1 MSGRIILALAMAST
15 AATLSTPVSAQAA
28 AETAIITSGTGAP
41 QARAA
46 RGLSSAISGA
56 LRRGSTTIR
65 VQPRGVRRG
74 SPRQGQDQ
82 ALPEG
87 DPLEGTDAPAYTLS
101 NGTTIRVSGGM
112 RDAPSTR
119 CTANCTSHRAAAV
132 ITVGTRG
139 TEERAKPAE
148 ESGEDEAKP
157 D

>member
-1 MSGRIILALAMAST
+1 MSGRLLLALAIAST

-46 RGLSSAISGA
+46 RGLGSAISGA
-56 LRRGSTTIR
+56 MRRSAGSVR

-112 RDAPSTR
+112 RNAPSTR
-119 CTANCTSHRAAAV
+119 CTANCTSDRGVAV
-132 ITVGTRG
+132 ITVGARG
-139 TEERAKPAE
+139 TEEKVEPAE
-148 ESGEDEAKP
+148 KSSEDESKP

>member
-1 MSGRIILALAMAST
+1 MNRRILIAALALT
-15 AATLSTPVSAQAA
+15 ATGTTANVARAQAA

-46 RGLSSAISGA
+46 RGLGSAISGA
-56 LRRGSTTIR
+56 LRRGGTTIR

-112 RDAPSTR
+112 RNAPSTR
-119 CTANCTSHRAAAV
+119 CTANCTSDRGAAV

-139 TEERAKPAE
+139 TEERAEPAE
-148 ESGEDEAKP
+148 KSGEDETKP

>member
-1 MSGRIILALAMAST
+1 MNYRVLATALAITATGATASE
-15 AATLSTPVSAQAA
+15 ARAPAA

-46 RGLSSAISGA
+46 RGLGSAISGA
-56 LRRGSTTIR
+56 MRRSSGAIR

-74 SPRQGQDQ
+74 APRQGQEQ

-87 DPLEGTDAPAYTLS
+87 DPLEGTDAPAYTLG

-112 RDAPSTR
+112 RNAPSTR
-119 CTANCTSHRAAAV
+119 CTANCTSDRGAAV
-132 ITVGTRG
+132 IAVGTRS
-139 TEERAKPAE
+139 KAE
-148 ESGEDEAKP
+148 KSQPDDQTSDVTPKP

>member
-1 MSGRIILALAMAST
+1 MIMRTIATAALAVIASAVPST
-15 AATLSTPVSAQAA
+15 AHAQAA

-46 RGLSSAISGA
+46 RGLGSAISGA
-56 LRRGSTTIR
+56 MRRSAGAIR
-65 VQPRGVRRG
+65 VQPRGASRG
-74 SPRQGQDQ
+74 SPRQGQEQ

-87 DPLEGTDAPAYTLS
+87 DPLEGTDAPAYTLG

-112 RDAPSTR
+112 RNAPSTR
-119 CTANCTSHRAAAV
+119 CTANCTSDRGAAV

-139 TEERAKPAE
+139 TEKEVEPAE
-148 ESGEDEAKP
+148 KSGEDETKQ